1 MERSL
6 REAIIL
12 EYARRRPGYGFEHVG
27 GAQHELAGAQPELA
41 GARATDAATITRS
54 VHRRNPLCGDEV
66 EVRLELVTGER
77 PAVVRL
83 RWEGRGCTV
92 SQASAAM
99 LAARADGTPVADLR
113 RLSHEVRELI
123 SAPAGDDAEGQDV
136 GADETEDVAA
146 LAGIGRLPL
155 RARCAALAWDA
166 FDQAIAPESGSVSD
180 PDRGP
185 R

>member
-12 EYARRRPGYGFEHVG
+12 DYARRRPGYGFDGVAHDEHAAAG
-27 GAQHELAGAQPELA
+27 GAS
-41 GARATDAATITRS
+41 DAPVTTRS

-66 EVRLELVTGER
+66 ELRVDLVGGEQ
-77 PAVVRL
+77 PAVARL

-99 LAARADGTPVADLR
+99 LAARADRTPVAELR

-123 SAPAGDDAEGQDV
+123 SAPTRDDAEDRDSALAAS
-136 GADETEDVAA
+136 ADETEDVAA

-166 FDQAIAPESGSVSD
+166 LDEAIARGAGSVSD

>member
-12 EYARRRPGYGFEHVG
+12 DYARRRPGYGFEG
-27 GAQHELAGAQPELA
+27 FAQDERAAAGASEA
-41 GARATDAATITRS
+41 TTTTRA

-66 EVRLELVTGER
+66 EVRVELVTGER
-77 PAVVRL
+77 PGVVRL
-83 RWEGRGCTV
+83 RWEGRGCTL

-99 LAARADGTPVADLR
+99 LAARADGTPVAELR

-123 SAPAGDDAEGQDV
+123 SAPAGDDVEDEDV
-136 GADETEDVAA
+136 AVDETEDVAA
-146 LAGIGRLPL
+146 LAGMGRMPL

-166 FDQAIAPESGSVSD
+166 LDEAIAPSAGSVSD
-180 PDRGP
+180 PGRGP

>member
-1 MERSL
+1 MEQSL

-12 EYARRRPGYGFEHVG
+12 DYARRRPAYGFD
-27 GAQHELAGAQPELA
+27 P
-41 GARATDAATITRS
+41 DAAVAGPTLA

-66 EVRLELVTGER
+66 ELRIEVTGAAAAPE
-77 PAVVRL
+77 AVRL

-99 LAARADGTPVADLR
+99 LATVAEGATVADLR
-113 RLSHEVRELI
+113 RRSRDVHALI
-123 SAPAGDDAEGQDV
+123 AAIGPGEHDEGAHGDDDLV
-136 GADETEDVAA
+136 A

-166 FDQAIAPESGSVSD
+166 LDEVLGLID
-180 PDRGP
+180 PDRG
-185 R
+185 RR